1 MGLFPGVKGITQET
15 NDPGSELGP
24 HTQIVESET
33 TEKCTRGPASTLAP
47 PPREQKDTQD
57 CLILAHTQTTSQEA
71 H

>member
-33 TEKCTRGPASTLAP
+33 TEKCTRDPASTLA
-47 PPREQKDTQD
+47 PREQKDTQD
-57 CLILAHTQTTSQEA
+57 CLILAHTHTA
-71 H
+71 RDV